1 LSRLGSLLGFDFIP
15 RVEGDFAEMRPTR
28 VSDPVAFFLIISMFS
43 DYYANLV
50 GSGTIGEGDQDAPIL
65 IAPSA

>member
-1 LSRLGSLLGFDFIP
+1 
-15 RVEGDFAEMRPTR
+15 
-28 VSDPVAFFLIISMFS
+28 VAFFLIISMFS